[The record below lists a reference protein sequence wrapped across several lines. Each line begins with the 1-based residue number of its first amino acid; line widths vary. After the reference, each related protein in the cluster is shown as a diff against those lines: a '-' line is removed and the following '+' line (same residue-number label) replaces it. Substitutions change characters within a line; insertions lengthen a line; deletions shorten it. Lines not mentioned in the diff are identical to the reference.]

1 MAAPSTAQRTAIVE
15 VDHVS
20 KSFASADG
28 STLSVLDD
36 VSVTLREGEVVALLG
51 KSGSGKS
58 TLLRTIAGL
67 IGPTSGEVRYR
78 GAPLN
83 GANPGT
89 AMVFQSFAL
98 MPWLTVQDNV
108 ELGLQ
113 ALGVP
118 EAERRQRALDAI
130 DLIGLDGFESAYP
143 KELSGGMRQRVGF
156 ARALVLRPDA
166 LLMDEPFSALDVLT
180 AENLR
185 NELMGLWAQPDFP
198 TNCVCIVTHNIEEA
212 VLLADRVLVLGS
224 NPGHIKAEVAVHLP
238 RPRDRRSPTF
248 EAMVD
253 QLYAILTGRDEKS
266 VAQVAPPGP
275 LTHPLPDVTVGGLAG
290 LVEIVYAHNGQTDLP
305 DLADELSFEVDDL
318 LPLVDA
324 ATMLGML
331 DVEGAEAFLTDT
343 GREWYTADIQRSK
356 QIFAEL
362 AVEHAPLVRTIV
374 KALENSDDG
383 TLRDDFFRDLLR
395 RGYTAEDIEKQLD
408 IAIDWGRYGEL
419 FDYDADSSELVL
431 SEIAAALAADLA
443 ANSSESNHEEHT
455 NDTAT

>member
-1 MAAPSTAQRTAIVE
+1 M
-15 VDHVS
+15 
-20 KSFASADG
+20 
-28 STLSVLDD
+28 
-36 VSVTLREGEVVALLG
+36 
-51 KSGSGKS
+51 
-58 TLLRTIAGL
+58 
-67 IGPTSGEVRYR
+67 
-78 GAPLN
+78 
-83 GANPGT
+83 
-89 AMVFQSFAL
+89 
-98 MPWLTVQDNV
+98 
-108 ELGLQ
+108 
-113 ALGVP
+113 
-118 EAERRQRALDAI
+118 
-130 DLIGLDGFESAYP
+130 
-143 KELSGGMRQRVGF
+143 
-156 ARALVLRPDA
+156 
-166 LLMDEPFSALDVLT
+166 
-180 AENLR
+180 
-185 NELMGLWAQPDFP
+185 
-198 TNCVCIVTHNIEEA
+198 
-212 VLLADRVLVLGS
+212 
-224 NPGHIKAEVAVHLP
+224 
-238 RPRDRRSPTF
+238 
-248 EAMVD
+248 
-253 QLYAILTGRDEKS
+253 
-266 VAQVAPPGP
+266 
-275 LTHPLPDVTVGGLAG
+275 PDVTVGGLAG

-331 DVEGAEAFLTDT
+331 DVEGAQAFLTDT